1 MEIPLATEH
10 DHREHNHDWDKNTKN
25 TFQDQ
30 CIYGDKRFSIS
41 HMSSKHT

>member
-30 CIYGDKRFSIS
+30 CTNIHFHDHNYPKAREG
-41 HMSSKHT
+41 

>member
-10 DHREHNHDWDKNTKN
+10 DHHDWDKNTKN

-30 CIYGDKRFSIS
+30 RTNIHFHAHNYPKAREG
-41 HMSSKHT
+41 